1 MQSVDNSRSSGEHL
15 LSSSLGACA
24 YIIRCYLR
32 TGRKYALI
40 KKHAL
45 NKHVRLLTRPRPDFT
60 VYVYWLNLVYI
71 QTQKMVSYIV
81 ALCIV
86 VVL

>member
-1 MQSVDNSRSSGEHL
+1 MWTTLDLAVNIYCHL
-15 LSSSLGACA
+15 HWAHAL
-24 YIIRCYLR
+24 IRCYLR

-60 VYVYWLNLVYI
+60 VYVYWLNLVYM

-86 VVL
+86 VIL